1 MSGPLAEALLPEGN
15 TSELLHDGGLFTEG
29 PVWFGDMQCLIWSD
43 IPNDRLLRWTPDG
56 QVSVFRSPSNFAN
69 GNTRDRE
76 GRLVTC
82 EHGTRRVTRTEL
94 DGTITVLADRYEGK
108 RLNSPNDVV
117 VKSDRTIWFTDPDY
131 GLHQN
136 CPPGTLKEQDGDYVF
151 RLDPASGELTLVADD
166 FDHPNGLA
174 FSPDE
179 SILYVGDSGVVD
191 GPGRNSHIRA
201 FSVDERGRLS
211 GGGVFATTDGIPDG
225 MRVDRIGN
233 VWASAGP
240 GVNIY
245 DATGSCIGR
254 VPFPHNVSNLTFGGP
269 DDQWLLVTA
278 GPAVYRVQVRTT
290 GAQWP

>member
-1 MSGPLAEALLPEGN
+1 MSGPPAEALLPEGN
-15 TSELLHDGGLFTEG
+15 TPGLLHDGGIFTEG
-29 PVWFGDMQCLIWSD
+29 PVWFGDMRCLIWSD

-82 EHGTRRVTRTEL
+82 EHGERRVTRTEL
-94 DGTITVLADRYEGK
+94 DGTITVLADRFEGK

-117 VKSDRTIWFTDPDY
+117 VKSDGTVWFTDPDY
-131 GLHQN
+131 GLRQN
-136 CPPGTLKEQDGDYVF
+136 CPPGTLKEQHGDYVF
-151 RLDPASGELTLVADD
+151 RLDPVSGELTLVADD
-166 FDHPNGLA
+166 FDHPNGLT

-201 FSVDERGRLS
+201 FTVDERGRLS

-225 MRVDRIGN
+225 MRADRNGN

-240 GVNIY
+240 GVNVY
-245 DATGSCIGR
+245 DATGACIER
-254 VPFPHNVSNLTFGGP
+254 VPFPYDVSNLTFGGP
-269 DDQWLLVTA
+269 NDRWLFVTA
-278 GPAVYRVQVRTT
+278 WSAVYRLHVGTT